1 MMEFSVFD
9 VNFDVSHMFLLLY
22 VVSFALFCWESV
34 KYSKQWKAY
43 K

>member
-22 VVSFALFCWESV
+22 VVFFCFV
-34 KYSKQWKAY
+34 LLGFR
-43 K
+43 